1 MHGSDSDSVLSE
13 PLGPDTLET
22 RIMVPDACGNAPD
35 ALDTLA
41 IPATATDCERTF
53 GSGWK
58 LISPERNR
66 SSDDIIEA
74 TECLKTW
81 WDSGIIK

>member
-1 MHGSDSDSVLSE
+1 MNMTCILKPILS
-13 PLGPDTLET
+13 TLYQFT
-22 RIMVPDACGNAPD
+22 
-35 ALDTLA
+35 LDTLA